1 MADIKV
7 IITEQVNPSVTISEQ
22 QSNSVTV
29 NTIPRATLSSEISSN
44 DAEIASLIAATGAL
58 STATG
63 TLTGATGELS
73 AATGNLNNDLN
84 NLSGTLTGVT
94 GQLIPSGGDADIND
108 LTVTGNSTLSKTLK
122 IFPPQ
127 GRAIYAR
134 ATNSNNAA
142 IQVVFEGPTTVGHD
156 LFKKAGFTNGF
167 GDGSNHFHDLTDIN
181 RIKQAPEGD
190 VKNLERV
197 QERYYAITDNNL
209 PNGNAAF
216 WAWHRTARKI
226 STSNVDTSNATLNVT
241 GLQGSSN
248 RLSDSQKPFRFN
260 TSPVGK
266 SEEIEITLNSHSFSV
281 GDSVKMIFS
290 QAFEGPIVAAGLFGK
305 VASASTNTFG
315 VELYGGNYKTTSEV
329 ALGTSQTALDFEFV
343 TLQTVGTDTIVQNG
357 NEVNLQH
364 YSKTNFTPNRLR
376 DNTLKASWSSAHGL
390 KKNET
395 LMIITAADRSTLE
408 VKQGG
413 YVIDPDPDGDGLSAI
428 IVYGRR
434 IDTID
439 LSSFTAF
446 GASNWSIHKGSIDG
460 IHDDTLGDNLFN
472 FNANNVG
479 EYKQY
484 QIGPGCETDADCISI
499 GKNVYNKDASTIKI
513 GYDNAML
520 DVRSDGI
527 KVDGNILLN
536 GTVDGRDVATDGTK
550 LNGIEDGAT
559 ADQTAAEIRSL
570 VDSATD
576 SNVFTDTDHSKLD
589 DIEDDATADQT
600 DTEIKTAYENNTNT
614 NAFTDT
620 DRSKLDGVADG
631 ADVTPS
637 WVPSSDPAYAT
648 SAQGTKADDALAA
661 SAVSTFGGELI
672 DDADAATARTTLGL
686 GSVENKSSATIREEI
701 VDSDIPSTVAR
712 LASPTFEGA
721 LTTSSLKFGA
731 GGKQLKEYDYGTF
744 TPTFVLDGGANGS
757 QSTYA
762 KQEGYYVKIGR
773 QVTINI
779 MIKITNFDSAFKTA
793 SANSEIGI
801 SGLPHSAKI
810 EGSDGPDVMIV
821 RAHPRKGWQNLG
833 DNSYNGSVGS
843 NENGV
848 IYFEKNVGQGEFGPA
863 PGAGVGWNY
872 ERIKINDFHLH
883 PFNFTADG
891 TKAFTFQIC
900 GSYITDDDV

>member
-7 IITEQVNPSVTISEQ
+7 TITEQTNPSVTISEQ

-29 NTIPRATLSSEISSN
+29 NTIPRGLLSGQIVSN

-58 STATG
+58 STATA

-73 AATGNLNNDLN
+73 AATGNLNLALTAPTGALTTSLNNLSGSLTGTFNNGLN

-181 RIKQAPEGD
+181 RIEQAPEGD

-216 WAWHRTARKI
+216 WAWHRAARKI

-439 LSSFTAF
+439 LASFTAF

-527 KVDGNILLN
+527 VVEGSIKGSNLAAEAAGIKFSNYTSTSIGTVTTPIDPNQSNIPADGAGNDTTTDLAVDQTGNVVRTTQEATWTLTEAQINALTTNASGVELIQAPGANKFVIIEKATFLINYAYNGSSMSTTQQYHINQDGNVSDIIAVLN
-536 GTVDGRDVATDGTK
+536 GTRINNITKDGQSSGAGNSDTYGIYEHDTGYSTLNRTYKPNKATT
-550 LNGIEDGAT
+550 L
-559 ADQTAAEIRSL
+559 RRL
-570 VDSATD
+570 
-576 SNVFTDTDHSKLD
+576 
-589 DIEDDATADQT
+589 
-600 DTEIKTAYENNTNT
+600 NT
-614 NAFTDT
+614 NA
-620 DRSKLDGVADG
+620 
-631 ADVTPS
+631 
-637 WVPSSDPAYAT
+637 
-648 SAQGTKADDALAA
+648 
-661 SAVSTFGGELI
+661 I
-672 DDADAATARTTLGL
+672 ATA
-686 GSVENKSSATIREEI
+686 V
-701 VDSDIPSTVAR
+701 
-712 LASPTFEGA
+712 
-721 LTTSSLKFGA
+721 TSM
-731 GGKQLKEYDYGTF
+731 T
-744 TPTFVLDGGANGS
+744 
-757 QSTYA
+757 
-762 KQEGYYVKIGR
+762 
-773 QVTINI
+773 
-779 MIKITNFDSAFKTA
+779 IKIRYRVYDVA
-793 SANSEIGI
+793 S
-801 SGLPHSAKI
+801 
-810 EGSDGPDVMIV
+810 
-821 RAHPRKGWQNLG
+821 
-833 DNSYNGSVGS
+833 
-843 NENGV
+843 
-848 IYFEKNVGQGEFGPA
+848 F
-863 PGAGVGWNY
+863 
-872 ERIKINDFHLH
+872 
-883 PFNFTADG
+883 
-891 TKAFTFQIC
+891 
-900 GSYITDDDV
+900 

>member
-7 IITEQVNPSVTISEQ
+7 TITEQTNPSVTISEQ

-29 NTIPRATLSSEISSN
+29 NTIPRGLLSGQIVSN

-58 STATG
+58 STATA

-73 AATGNLNNDLN
+73 AATGNLNLALTAPTGALTTSLNNLSGSLTGAFNNDLN

-181 RIKQAPEGD
+181 RIEQAPEGD

-216 WAWHRTARKI
+216 WAWHRAARKI

-439 LSSFTAF
+439 LASFTAF

-527 KVDGNILLN
+527 VVEGSIKGSNLAAEAAGIKFSNYTSTSIGTVTTPIDPNQSNIPADGAGNDTTTDLAVDQTGNVVRTTQEATWTLTEAQINALTTNTSGVELIQAPGANKFVIIEKATFLINYAYNGSSMSTTQQYHINQDGNVSDIIAVLN
-536 GTVDGRDVATDGTK
+536 GTRINNITKDGQSSGTGNSDTYGIYEHDTGYSTLNRTYKPNKATT
-550 LNGIEDGAT
+550 L
-559 ADQTAAEIRSL
+559 RRL
-570 VDSATD
+570 
-576 SNVFTDTDHSKLD
+576 
-589 DIEDDATADQT
+589 
-600 DTEIKTAYENNTNT
+600 NT
-614 NAFTDT
+614 NA
-620 DRSKLDGVADG
+620 
-631 ADVTPS
+631 
-637 WVPSSDPAYAT
+637 
-648 SAQGTKADDALAA
+648 
-661 SAVSTFGGELI
+661 I
-672 DDADAATARTTLGL
+672 ATA
-686 GSVENKSSATIREEI
+686 V
-701 VDSDIPSTVAR
+701 
-712 LASPTFEGA
+712 
-721 LTTSSLKFGA
+721 TSM
-731 GGKQLKEYDYGTF
+731 T
-744 TPTFVLDGGANGS
+744 
-757 QSTYA
+757 
-762 KQEGYYVKIGR
+762 
-773 QVTINI
+773 
-779 MIKITNFDSAFKTA
+779 IKIRYRVYDVA
-793 SANSEIGI
+793 S
-801 SGLPHSAKI
+801 
-810 EGSDGPDVMIV
+810 
-821 RAHPRKGWQNLG
+821 
-833 DNSYNGSVGS
+833 
-843 NENGV
+843 
-848 IYFEKNVGQGEFGPA
+848 F
-863 PGAGVGWNY
+863 
-872 ERIKINDFHLH
+872 
-883 PFNFTADG
+883 
-891 TKAFTFQIC
+891 
-900 GSYITDDDV
+900 

>member
-7 IITEQVNPSVTISEQ
+7 TITEQTNPSVTISEQ

-29 NTIPRATLSSEISSN
+29 NTIPRGLLSGQIVSN

-58 STATG
+58 STATA

-73 AATGNLNNDLN
+73 AATGNLNLALTAPTGALTTSLNNLSGSLTGAFNNDLNNLSGSLTGTFNNGLN

-181 RIKQAPEGD
+181 RIEQAPEGD

-439 LSSFTAF
+439 LASFTAF

-527 KVDGNILLN
+527 VVEGSIKGSNLAAEAAGIKFSN
-536 GTVDGRDVATDGTK
+536 YTSTSIGTVTTPIDP
-550 LNGIEDGAT
+550 N
-559 ADQTAAEIRSL
+559 Q
-570 VDSATD
+570 
-576 SNVFTDTDHSKLD
+576 SN
-589 DIEDDATADQT
+589 IP
-600 DTEIKTAYENNTNT
+600 
-614 NAFTDT
+614 
-620 DRSKLDGVADG
+620 ADG
-631 ADVTPS
+631 AGNDTTT
-637 WVPSSDPAYAT
+637 D
-648 SAQGTKADDALAA
+648 LA
-661 SAVSTFGGELI
+661 VDQTGNVV
-672 DDADAATARTTLGL
+672 RTTQ
-686 GSVENKSSATIREEI
+686 EATWTLTEAEI
-701 VDSDIPSTVAR
+701 N
-712 LASPTFEGA
+712 A
-721 LTTSSLKFGA
+721 LTTSTSGVELIQA
-731 GGKQLKEYDYGTF
+731 
-744 TPTFVLDGGANGS
+744 PGANKFVIIEKA
-757 QSTYA
+757 TFLINYA
-762 KQEGYYVKIGR
+762 
-773 QVTINI
+773 
-779 MIKITNFDSAFKTA
+779 
-793 SANSEIGI
+793 
-801 SGLPHSAKI
+801 
-810 EGSDGPDVMIV
+810 
-821 RAHPRKGWQNLG
+821 
-833 DNSYNGSVGS
+833 YNGSSMSTTQQYHINQDGNVS
-843 NENGV
+843 DIIAVLNGTR
-848 IYFEKNVGQGEFGPA
+848 INNITKDGQSS
-863 PGAGVGWNY
+863 GAGNSDTYGIY
-872 ERIKINDFHLH
+872 EHDTGYATLNRTYKPNKATTLRRLNTNAIATAVTSMTIKIR
-883 PFNFTADG
+883 
-891 TKAFTFQIC
+891 
-900 GSYITDDDV
+900 YRVYDVASF